1 VDSDTL
7 EVGDIVFAIGNPF
20 GFDQTVT
27 SGIVSALARTT
38 VGVSDYQFFIQTDAA
53 INPGNSGGALINMDG
68 KLVGINTAIYTRS
81 GGSNGI
87 GFATP
92 SNMVAAVVNSKI
104 ENNRVIRPWLGMKMQ
119 RVTQEIASSL
129 SMDRPSGVLVA
140 QLYPGGAAEKAGIEV
155 GDVILKVANNEVSDR
170 RIVNFRVAMH
180 RLGSSVPFDILRNGK
195 KKTLLVKM
203 LPPVEEPK
211 RDVRILKG
219 NHPLANTKVANLSP
233 ALADELEVGYLS
245 NGVVVLSKEKRIF
258 SRGFGIRSLD
268 IIRSINDKKVNST
281 RDLERLVKELEVN
294 TSWKL
299 SIERGGKIINMVW
312 RR

>member
-1 VDSDTL
+1 
-7 EVGDIVFAIGNPF
+7 
-20 GFDQTVT
+20 
-27 SGIVSALARTT
+27 
-38 VGVSDYQFFIQTDAA
+38 
-53 INPGNSGGALINMDG
+53 M
-68 KLVGINTAIYTRS
+68 
-81 GGSNGI
+81 
-87 GFATP
+87 
-92 SNMVAAVVNSKI
+92 
-104 ENNRVIRPWLGMKMQ
+104 
-119 RVTQEIASSL
+119 
-129 SMDRPSGVLVA
+129 
-140 QLYPGGAAEKAGIEV
+140 AGIEV

-258 SRGFGIRSLD
+258 SRGFGIRRLD